1 MTGSVLRAALAA
13 ALAVQSPAAAWAQRS
28 GAARSAAV
36 SNSRRSAIV
45 DAAARVGPAV
55 VSVNVV
61 GHQRQT
67 VQDPFDLF
75 FMPRNVERT
84 VQSLGTGFVVSPD
97 GVIITNAHV
106 VENAEQIVV
115 TTREGKD
122 IQARLLGE
130 DPLSDIAVLKVDVSG
145 LPTVALGRSSDLM
158 IGEWVVAIGNPY
170 GYLLGNSEPSVSA
183 GVVSAVGRNLLPS
196 GDSPG
201 VYVGMIQTD
210 AAINQGNSG
219 GPLVNALGE
228 VIGVNSNMLSN
239 SGGSVGLGFAI
250 PIERALRV
258 ADEIKTHGFV
268 RRAWTGLDVA
278 GSEGLADWKR
288 SGGLKV
294 TGVTA
299 GGPGEAAGVQ
309 PGDIML
315 KARGADIRTFLDW
328 EAVKLDVS
336 PGDTVRLTFRRA
348 GADKAAVLVVQDLP
362 TTRAEKV
369 DVGDLRLVT
378 VDQAVR
384 QERNIRS
391 PQGALVYAIGDTSQ
405 RRTGLQTG
413 DVIFQ
418 IDRTRVS
425 TAEDAMRMLKGGAG
439 RPLRVF
445 FERNGQGAYTD
456 FYAR

>member
-1 MTGSVLRAALAA
+1 MLALALAPAALG
-13 ALAVQSPAAAWAQRS
+13 AQR
-28 GAARSAAV
+28 ATAPPRSAGIAA
-36 SNSRRSAIV
+36 SRRSAIV

-67 VQDPFDLF
+67 ARDPFDW
-75 FMPRNVERT
+75 FMPRSSERT
-84 VQSLGTGFVVSPD
+84 VQSLGTGFIITAD
-97 GVIITNAHV
+97 GLIITNAHV

-115 TTREGKD
+115 TTRDGKD
-122 IQARLLGE
+122 IPARLLGE
-130 DPLSDIAVLKVDVSG
+130 DPLSDIAVLKVDVAG
-145 LPTVALGRSSDLM
+145 LPTVALGRSGDLM

-201 VYVGMIQTD
+201 IYVGMIQTD

-228 VIGVNSNMLSN
+228 VVGVNSNMLSN

-258 ADEIKTHGFV
+258 ANELKTHGVV
-268 RRAWTGLDVA
+268 RRAWTGLEVA
-278 GSEGLADWKR
+278 GADNLADWKR

-294 TGVTA
+294 TSVTP
-299 GGPGEAAGVQ
+299 GGPAEHAGIQ
-309 PGDIML
+309 PGDIMVR
-315 KARGADIRTFLDW
+315 ARGQETRTFLNW

-336 PGDTVRLTFRRA
+336 PGDTVAVTVRRA
-348 GADKAAVLVVQDLP
+348 GADRNATIVVQDLP
-362 TTRAEKV
+362 TTQAEKL

-384 QERNIRS
+384 LERGLRT
-391 PQGALVYAIGDTSQ
+391 QRGALVYSIGDVSQ
-405 RRTGLQTG
+405 RRTGLQSG
-413 DVIFQ
+413 DVILQ
-418 IDRTRVS
+418 IDRLPVA
-425 TAEDAMRMLKGGAG
+425 TAEDATRALQGNSG
-439 RPLRVF
+439 RAIRVF
-445 FERNGQGAYTD
+445 FERSGQIIYTD